1 MQDRP
6 GEPPRMEPSTHP
18 LTRWLSRHPVAF
30 TLLASAAAFGA
41 YTCMY
46 AFRRPFTVGT
56 FAGRELWGFKLKVLL
71 VVAQMI
77 GYALSKFTGIKIVS
91 EAKPGQRIA
100 MIVALH
106 VVAWV
111 GLLTLAVLPPEAAL
125 VGMFLNGLPLGMI
138 WGLVFSFLEGRRV
151 TEFLGLGLSVSFIF
165 ASGWVKSTGSWLMA
179 SGGVSELWMPAATAA
194 LFMPPLALC
203 LYIMSHLPPPD
214 EHDIAERTRREPMDG
229 AARRR
234 LLGELGGPLAF
245 LVALYVLLSV
255 YRDLRDTFMA
265 DVLKELNQAAPSGIF
280 AQVETFAGL
289 GVLAALSGLWF
300 IRNHWRALATYHVV
314 VVVGTSMVG
323 LANWMFRG
331 GQIST
336 FWWLSFT
343 GLGIY
348 LAYVPFNSIF
358 FDRLL
363 AATRRVGTASFLI
376 YVADASGYAAS
387 VALYLGRLFALKNIS
402 WTQLTWTTGWVLSL
416 GAPLLLGT
424 AWILLDRQRRPAL
437 PPPSAAAADS

>member
-1 MQDRP
+1 MK
-6 GEPPRMEPSTHP
+6 GPSP
-18 LTRWLSRHPVAF
+18 LTVWLGRNPVAF
-30 TLLASAAAFGA
+30 TLLASLSAFGA

-56 FAGRELWGFKLKVLL
+56 FAGQELWGFKLKVLL

-91 EAKPGQRIA
+91 EAAPGKRIV
-100 MIVALH
+100 MIAALH
-106 VVAWV
+106 GLAWV
-111 GLLTLAVLPPEAAL
+111 GLLMLATLPPSLAL

-165 ASGWVKSTGSWLMA
+165 ASGWVKSVGSWVIG
-179 SGGVSELWMPAATAA
+179 SWGVTELWMPAVTAA
-194 LFMPPLALC
+194 LFVPPMALC
-203 LYIMSHLPPPD
+203 LLIMSKLPPPD
-214 EHDIAERTRREPMDG
+214 ARDIAERTERAPMDR
-229 AARRR
+229 AARSR
-234 LLGELGGPLAF
+234 LLRELGGPLAF

-265 DVLKELNQAAPSGIF
+265 DVLKELNQPAPAGLF
-280 AQVETFAGL
+280 AQVESFAGL
-289 GVLAALSGLWF
+289 GVLLSLSGLWF
-300 IRNHWRALATYHVV
+300 IRNHWRALAAYHVV
-314 VVVGTSMVG
+314 VVIGTTLVGAS
-323 LANWMFRG
+323 NWLFRA
-331 GQIST
+331 GQIPT
-336 FWWLSFT
+336 FWWLALS

-387 VALYLGRLFALKNIS
+387 VVLYLGRLFGLKNIS
-402 WTQLTWTTGWVLSL
+402 WTQLTWSTGWLLTSA
-416 GAPLLLGT
+416 APLLLGL
-424 AWILLDRQRRPAL
+424 AWLGLQRQRARRGVGA
-437 PPPSAAAADS
+437 

>member
-1 MQDRP
+1 MK
-6 GEPPRMEPSTHP
+6 GPSP
-18 LTRWLSRHPVAF
+18 LTVWLGRNPVAF
-30 TLLASAAAFGA
+30 TLLASLSAFGA

-56 FAGRELWGFKLKVLL
+56 FAGQELWGFKLKVLL

-91 EAKPGQRIA
+91 EAAPGKRIV
-100 MIVALH
+100 MIAALH
-106 VVAWV
+106 GLAWV
-111 GLLTLAVLPPEAAL
+111 GLLMLATLPPSLAL

-165 ASGWVKSTGSWLMA
+165 ASGWVKSVGSWVIG
-179 SGGVSELWMPAATAA
+179 SWGVTELWMPAVTAA
-194 LFMPPLALC
+194 LFVPPMALC
-203 LYIMSHLPPPD
+203 LLIMSKLPPPD
-214 EHDIAERTRREPMDG
+214 ARDIAERTERAPMDR
-229 AARRR
+229 AARSR
-234 LLGELGGPLAF
+234 LLRELGGPLAF

-265 DVLKELNQAAPSGIF
+265 DVLKELNQPAPAGLF
-280 AQVETFAGL
+280 AQVESFAGL
-289 GVLAALSGLWF
+289 GVLLSLSGLWF
-300 IRNHWRALATYHVV
+300 IRNHWRALAAYHVV
-314 VVVGTSMVG
+314 VVIGTTLVGAS
-323 LANWMFRG
+323 NWLFRA
-331 GQIST
+331 GQIPT
-336 FWWLSFT
+336 FWWLALS

-387 VALYLGRLFALKNIS
+387 VVLYLGRLFGLKNIS
-402 WTQLTWTTGWVLSL
+402 WTQLTWSTGWLL
-416 GAPLLLGT
+416 TAAAPLLLGI
-424 AWILLDRQRRPAL
+424 AWLGLQRQRARRGVGA
-437 PPPSAAAADS
+437 

>member
-1 MQDRP
+1 MP
-6 GEPPRMEPSTHP
+6 EPAVATVMHSTKTHAF
-18 LTRWLSRHPVAF
+18 TRWMSRNPVAF
-30 TLLASAAAFGA
+30 TLLASASAFGA

-56 FAGRELWGFKLKVLL
+56 FGGRELWGFKLKVLL

-91 EAKPGQRIA
+91 EARPGQRIA
-100 MIVALH
+100 MIIGLH
-106 VVAWV
+106 VVAWL
-111 GLLTLAVLPPEAAL
+111 GLLMLAVLPPEAAL

-165 ASGWVKSTGSWLMA
+165 ASGWVKSVGSWMMGA
-179 SGGVSELWMPAATAA
+179 WGVSELWMPAATAA
-194 LFMPPLALC
+194 LFVPPLALC
-203 LYIMSHLPPPD
+203 LHVMSRLPPPD
-214 EHDIAERTRREPMDG
+214 ERDIAERTKREPMDG
-229 AARRR
+229 AARLR
-234 LLGELGGPLAF
+234 LLRELGGPLAF

-265 DVLKELNQAAPSGIF
+265 DVLKELDQSVPSGIF

-314 VVVGTSMVG
+314 VVLGTSLVG
-323 LANWMFRG
+323 ISNWLFRAG
-331 GQIST
+331 HIPT
-336 FWWLSFT
+336 FWWLSLT

-387 VALYLGRLFALKNIS
+387 VMLYLGRLFSLKHIS
-402 WTQLTWTTGWVLSL
+402 WTQLTWTTGWILSIT
-416 GAPLLLGT
+416 APLLLGI
-424 AWILLDRQRRPAL
+424 AWLLLERQRRP
-437 PPPSAAAADS
+437 SA